1 MKRSWKR
8 GLEIAAVLVLALVLA
23 GCVGN
28 PIAPVLEP
36 SSGTPAPASSDPP
49 VLTVSTDGTADFTSA
64 PTESTTDAQ
73 LLLIDLSIVQAVATE
88 LPTAILTSASVDGAK
103 GGTLRC
109 GRFRLDIPAGAFA
122 GTATIQMAQP
132 DSTMMLCDLSISPSS
147 LNHFSKPVTLT
158 LDASG
163 LTVSAASLSIYWYD
177 PLTRL
182 WIDLRAKTNP
192 ATGQVTQQLTHFSRY
207 IGGKAG
213 W

>member
-1 MKRSWKR
+1 MKRSR
-8 GLEIAAVLVLALVLA
+8 RQGLEIAAVLVLALGLA
-23 GCVGN
+23 GCVAN

-36 SSGTPAPASSDPP
+36 SAGTAAPASSDPP
-49 VLTVSTDGTADFTSA
+49 VLTVGSDGTADFTTA
-64 PTESTTDAQ
+64 PPESTTDAD
-73 LLLIDLSIVQAVATE
+73 LLLLDESLVQAVATE
-88 LPTAILTSASVDGAK
+88 LPAALLTSASIDGAK

-132 DSTMMLCDLSISPSS
+132 DSTVMLCDLSISPSS
-147 LNHFSKPVTLT
+147 FNHFSKPVTLT

-163 LTVSAASLSIYWYD
+163 LTVSAGSLSIYWYD

-182 WIDLRAKTNP
+182 WIDLRAKTDP

-207 IGGKAG
+207 VGAKAG